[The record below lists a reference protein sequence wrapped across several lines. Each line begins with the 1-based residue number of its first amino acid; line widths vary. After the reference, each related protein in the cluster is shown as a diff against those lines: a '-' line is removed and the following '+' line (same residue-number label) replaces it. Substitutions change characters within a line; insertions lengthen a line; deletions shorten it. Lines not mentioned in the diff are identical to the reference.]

1 MFSNTKAQTNSNKNE
16 KKKENKTAR
25 QLDKD
30 QFGVC
35 RICENKANGIH
46 YGVASCEGCKV
57 TNSILS

>member
-1 MFSNTKAQTNSNKNE
+1 MFSNTRAQSDLNE
-16 KKKENKTAR
+16 KKKEKKAAK

-30 QFGVC
+30 QFGAC

-57 TNSILS
+57 TNLLILF